1 MIFLGTAAGDLI
13 PSPFCECPIC
23 AAARKSGERRHKRYH
38 SMLLLDEENL
48 IDFGPELGA
57 ACIEF
62 GLSLSRLRN
71 VFLTHFHED
80 RFAFSLLP
88 LLQMARTDH
97 PKLTFWM
104 SAPARAAIEGLLKS
118 AGAMG
123 SEALTLQIAKMAPYY
138 TFRTLEAYVETAVDD
153 MRVLPVAG
161 HHPGYGRREQA
172 LNYLFTLADGRRL
185 LYACDTGLYPARTLE
200 ALAGQKADLVVMEM
214 TFGNTVRAPGDHHL
228 AGETFVS
235 QLRALL
241 ACGAVREDAL
251 VYASHIGHKT
261 EWDDAALTRYL
272 AENAPV
278 RAHLAYDGLE
288 IE

>member
-80 RFAFSLLP
+80 HFAFSLLP

-123 SEALTLQIAKMAPYY
+123 SEAAIEAADVVLMDDDPMQIAKCIGIVKQNIVFSLIVKFAC
-138 TFRTLEAYVETAVDD
+138 LALTAIGLANMWAAIFADVGV
-153 MRVLPVAG
+153 MVLAV
-161 HHPGYGRREQA
+161 
-172 LNYLFTLADGRRL
+172 LNA
-185 LYACDTGLYPARTLE
+185 
-200 ALAGQKADLVVMEM
+200 
-214 TFGNTVRAPGDHHL
+214 VRA
-228 AGETFVS
+228 
-235 QLRALL
+235 LRYH
-241 ACGAVREDAL
+241 E
-251 VYASHIGHKT
+251 
-261 EWDDAALTRYL
+261 
-272 AENAPV
+272 
-278 RAHLAYDGLE
+278 
-288 IE
+288 